1 MLQQTLKEVA
11 ISLLLFLAGFVKTLY
26 FQINKPLPS
35 SSFFCSKTIT
45 NVANIKSKSVT
56 IPFLFFS
63 SYLSPFLFLCLCNFR
78 SYQNFGS
85 PFFIQLAAN
94 FAKFVLKN
102 PARFVLS
109 LPYNDFVRSS
119 EVI

>member
-11 ISLLLFLAGFVKTLY
+11 ILLLLFLAEFVKTLLP
-26 FQINKPLPS
+26 NKPLS
-35 SSFFCSKTIT
+35 SSSFFFCSKTIT

-63 SYLSPFLFLCLCNFR
+63 SYLSPFLFLCLCNFW
-78 SYQNFGS
+78 SYQKFGS

-109 LPYNDFVRSS
+109 LPYNDFVHSS

>member
-11 ISLLLFLAGFVKTLY
+11 ILLLLFLAEVVKTLLP
-26 FQINKPLPS
+26 NKPLPS
-35 SSFFCSKTIT
+35 SSFFFCSKTFT

-85 PFFIQLAAN
+85 PFFIQLTAN

-109 LPYNDFVRSS
+109 LPYNDFVHSS